1 MCEFTATLLG
11 KRLYWGKVPFPFRT
25 DSAGRKGTD
34 TPRGETL
41 SVSPSP
47 KSPVDALESSAA
59 TATLP
64 SYSSSSSYLIV
75 FCFSLPCVYLPLVSV
90 CLSFVYYPSPP
101 LTTHVCLFLLSRD
114 PSPLGPYSLVTA
126 ITKFAPTPSSFSPS
140 LNATLFRVHLVLLLL
155 LPLLGRERV

>member
-64 SYSSSSSYLIV
+64 SYYILLLNWSSFV
-75 FCFSLPCVYLPLVSV
+75 FLSLVRACLSHPFFTFLSLVS
-90 CLSFVYYPSPP
+90 YPSLL
-101 LTTHVCLFLLSRD
+101 LTTHVCLFLLSQDPPHLLPSDRIHEIRAFPFVFFPLIKRD
-114 PSPLGPYSLVTA
+114 P
-126 ITKFAPTPSSFSPS
+126 IQ
-140 LNATLFRVHLVLLLL
+140 
-155 LPLLGRERV
+155 

>member
-1 MCEFTATLLG
+1 MGENI
-11 KRLYWGKVPFPFRT
+11 KVLFR
-25 DSAGRKGTD
+25 SAQTRPVGRAHAPKHLEERHG
-34 TPRGETL
+34 R
-41 SVSPSP
+41 SPNP

-140 LNATLFRVHLVLLLL
+140 LNATLFSDLRSIHR
-155 LPLLGRERV
+155 REGGIGKRKFLQETN